1 MTLNGMGAIWDLKK
15 HEKYL
20 SVSKLCLTMIDC
32 HRYVICVVQQVPV
45 FLRSAPHTDSQN
57 KFS

>member
-1 MTLNGMGAIWDLKK
+1 MGAIWDLKK
-15 HEKYL
+15 HGKYL
-20 SVSKLCLTMIDC
+20 SVTKLCLTIIDC